1 MTRSGTARSGS
12 RATTQRLHVNMI
24 ECDGHGMCA
33 ELVPELIGLDEWGYP
48 IVSSDPI
55 PPQLTKHAKRAVTLC
70 PMLALK
76 LVDRTSR

>member
-1 MTRSGTARSGS
+1 
-12 RATTQRLHVNMI
+12 
-24 ECDGHGMCA
+24 MCA

-48 IVSSDPI
+48 VVSSDPI

>member
-1 MTRSGTARSGS
+1 MSGE
-12 RATTQRLHVNMI
+12 RLHVNMI

-48 IVSSDPI
+48 VVSPDPV
-55 PPQLTKHAKRAVTLC
+55 PGALAKHARRAVNLC

-76 LVDRTSR
+76 LEAARR

>member
-1 MTRSGTARSGS
+1 MSA
-12 RATTQRLHVNMI
+12 QRIHVNMI

-48 IVSSDPI
+48 ITSSAPV
-55 PPQLTKHAKRAVTLC
+55 PEHLSKHAKRAVNLC

-76 LVDRTSR
+76 LVQTPAK

>member
-1 MTRSGTARSGS
+1 MSA
-12 RATTQRLHVNMI
+12 QRLHVNMI

-48 IVSSDPI
+48 VISSEPVSPH
-55 PPQLTKHAKRAVTLC
+55 LRRHAKRAVTLC

-76 LVDRTSR
+76 LVDAPAK

>member
-1 MTRSGTARSGS
+1 MEMSE
-12 RATTQRLHVNMI
+12 RLHVNMI

-48 IVSSDPI
+48 VISPDPV
-55 PPQLTKHAKRAVTLC
+55 PRHLSRHAKRAVTLC

-76 LVDRTSR
+76 LDAGRRK

>member
-1 MTRSGTARSGS
+1 MN
-12 RATTQRLHVNMI
+12 TQRLHVNMI

-48 IVSSDPI
+48 VISPNPVPEH
-55 PPQLTKHAKRAVTLC
+55 LTRHAKRAVTLC

-76 LVDRTSR
+76 LEAASRK